1 MIQEA
6 GVVNLLKTIV
16 IIIGVYYGLKLIGRY
31 LFPYLLK
38 RFINKQQ
45 EKFYGNQGGN
55 PFTNHNQHQQKEG
68 EIEIK
73 KNPNSQQS
81 KKDIGEYVDFEEISD
96 DK

>member
-6 GVVNLLKTIV
+6 GVVNLIKTI
-16 IIIGVYYGLKLIGRY
+16 IIIIAVYYALKLISRY

-45 EKFYGNQGGN
+45 EKFYGNQAGQ
-55 PFTNHNQHQQKEG
+55 PFSKQDQNHHKEG
-68 EIEIK
+68 DVEIK
-73 KNPNSQQS
+73 ANPNHHQ
-81 KKDIGEYVDFEEISD
+81 KNKDIGEYVDFEEVSD